1 MVETALLPREHPMAT
16 GAAWEPRRQLTLEQ
30 ARRHSRLVS
39 SQRILFVSLAAASF
53 SCFFG
58 FMTLHAALGGFT
70 TRSEMSVQESLRM
83 INPRFTGRTQG
94 GGNYTVIAHEA
105 TRRAT
110 GSNLIDLRNPVYTTL
125 DGRRVTSTVGVYNQT
140 SREIELRGNVVFT
153 DPSGNVFTSTSSIID
168 GAANK
173 VTGKRAVRGA
183 GPIGSVRADSY
194 EISDDGNRVVL
205 QGHVR
210 GVVKQKRGDPP

>member
-1 MVETALLPREHPMAT
+1 MAEAALLREHPMA
-16 GAAWEPRRQLTLEQ
+16 GSAAWEPRRQLTLEQ
-30 ARRHSRLVS
+30 ARRRSRLVS

-58 FMTLHAALGGFT
+58 FMTLHAALGGFN

-83 INPRFTGRTQG
+83 INPRFTGRTPG
-94 GGNYTVIAHEA
+94 GTYTVTAREA

-110 GSNLIDLRNPVYTTL
+110 GSVLIDLRNPIYTAN
-125 DGRRVTSTVGVYNQT
+125 DGRRVTATEGVYNQT
-140 SREIELRGNVVFT
+140 SRELELRGDVVFT
-153 DPSGNVFTSTSSIID
+153 DPNGNVFTSTSSVID
-168 GAANK
+168 GAENR
-173 VTGKRAVRGA
+173 VTGKRTVRGA

-194 EISDDGNRVVL
+194 EIRDDGNRVVL

-210 GVVKQKRGDPP
+210 GVVKQKRGDPQQ